1 MSIRK
6 ISATAACFMA
16 LAYYSNNVYAMPP
29 ESCFQ
34 SYLDYEIYWKWGD
47 RTPYN
52 ILWNLPHGAPNIIGP
67 AEAASAK
74 KEQEMTDH
82 GPAKR
87 KPITITTKE
96 ITVNGKPYMD
106 ASESTTPSGEKSY
119 FWQAVDNKAIMD
131 STSKFPLT
139 PAGAEYPFNLTIS
152 DPVCETKATKQLKLH
167 IH

>member
-16 LAYYSNNVYAMPP
+16 LAYYSNNVYATPP

-34 SYLDYEIYWKWGD
+34 SKEDYEIYLYWGD
-47 RTPYN
+47 NTPYDKY
-52 ILWNLPHGAPNIIGP
+52 AEKQYESFEMKKAII
-67 AEAASAK
+67 ADKVKVSKAVE
-74 KEQEMTDH
+74 H

-96 ITVNGKPYMD
+96 FTLNGKPYMD

-119 FWQAVDNKAIMD
+119 FWQAADEKSIMD

-139 PAGAEYPFNLTIS
+139 PAGTEYLFNLTVS
-152 DPVCETKATKQLKLH
+152 DPVCETKVTKQLKLH